1 MNAFH
6 YIIDK
11 ENTYYSKHRMKLL
24 DLEYITEIQRTANSF
39 KEINITQK
47 GIERAEVL
55 ISLIK
60 RVDLEKYQKLNSDW
74 EKKYNNYVERFEKI
88 DNQRPT

>member
-1 MNAFH
+1 
-6 YIIDK
+6 
-11 ENTYYSKHRMKLL
+11 MKLL
-24 DLEYITEIQRTANSF
+24 DLEYVTENQRTANSF
-39 KEINITQK
+39 KEICITPK

-60 RVDLEKYQKLNSDW
+60 RDDLEKYRKLSSDW

-88 DNQRPT
+88 DK